1 MRNWLVGLLIVGLLS
16 FWGCQ
21 PPDKKTEV
29 TSDETQETQE
39 SSEKATVEGE
49 DDQATVE
56 DEEDQ
61 ATAEGEVAGDQA
73 TAEGAGPSSDDT
85 IATQK
90 ESEQVKV
97 AVAGPFTGTAA
108 AFGEM
113 IERGARLKAKQ
124 INEAGGINGRK
135 LVLTFGDDAGTDKE
149 AKLVA
154 TRFATDREIL
164 AVVGHFN
171 SSCSLA
177 GKDIYKENGIVALS
191 PGSTNVSVCEGS
203 DWTFRNLY
211 RDDFQG
217 QFIARYIKNILTKYN
232 SVAVLF
238 DNDDYGRGL
247 RDAFT
252 AEAKKIDLE
261 LVTSVAYDRE
271 NTDFSTQLTKIKSKK
286 PKAIFISGLYEQA
299 ALIVKQARKLGI
311 RSLFFGADGID
322 SPDFLKN
329 AGISAE
335 GTYLTT
341 PFTFGAGGEEAA
353 KVAAAFEAEFKVPPD
368 TWAALTYDAM
378 GMIAEA
384 IEKTYNKEATL
395 AENRKA
401 IRDHLASIDT
411 PEEGFIGIT
420 GLTYFDINGDTVN
433 KPAYVKVVIDGK
445 YTTAPEQMLNLDAF
459 K

>member
-1 MRNWLVGLLIVGLLS
+1 MKNKFMALMLVGLLSVL
-16 FWGCQ
+16 GCQ
-21 PPDKKTEV
+21 SGEKKAEEATEKV
-29 TSDETQETQE
+29 
-39 SSEKATVEGE
+39 
-49 DDQATVE
+49 
-56 DEEDQ
+56 
-61 ATAEGEVAGDQA
+61 
-73 TAEGAGPSSDDT
+73 
-85 IATQK
+85 
-90 ESEQVKV
+90 EQVVAPDTDSTEEVSKEVIV

-113 IERGARLKAKQ
+113 IKRGAELKAKE
-124 INEAGGINGRK
+124 INTAGGINGMT
-135 LVLTFGDDAGTDKE
+135 LTLKFGDDAGTDKE

-154 TRFATDREIL
+154 TRFATDNQIL

-177 GKDIYKENGIVALS
+177 GKPIYKDNGIVALS
-191 PGSTNVSVCEGS
+191 PGSTNVSVAEGS

-217 QFIARYIKNILTKYN
+217 KFIARYIQNVLTDTKT
-232 SVAVLF
+232 VAVLF

-252 AEAKKIDLE
+252 AEAKVIDLE
-261 LVTSVAYDRE
+261 VVRSVAYDRE
-271 NTDFSTQLTKIKSKK
+271 NTDFSTQLTDIKGKK
-286 PKAIFISGLYEQA
+286 PDVIFISGLYEQA

-329 AGISAE
+329 AGVSAE

-353 KVAAAFEAEFKVPPD
+353 KVAAAFEAEFGVPPD

-384 IEKTYNKEATL
+384 IEKTYSEEATT
-395 AENRKA
+395 EINRKV
-401 IRDHLASIDT
+401 IRDHLAAIDT
-411 PEEGFIGIT
+411 PEEGYKGIT
-420 GLTYFDINGDTVN
+420 GLTYFDKNGDTVN
-433 KPAYVKVVIDGK
+433 KPAYVKIVKNGE
-445 YTTAPEQMLNLDAF
+445 YTTAPEQMLNLEAF
-459 K
+459 D